1 MTLDAHGVCAAPSAV
16 FNRDQES
23 TTDFLFEE
31 GFVKSTI
38 PAKPVPLDQNVIAAL
53 LSKKVHIARH
63 EASPRPPCRA
73 LKTTPRSCSD
83 RRLLKATVVYAQ
95 PIRMAISH
103 MCV

>member
-1 MTLDAHGVCAAPSAV
+1 MEIVQLPQQSST
-16 FNRDQES
+16 RDQES
-23 TTDFLFEE
+23 TTDFLFQE
-31 GFVKSTI
+31 GFLNSTV

-73 LKTTPRSCSD
+73 LKTTPKSCSD

-103 MCV
+103 MRAV